1 LARAERNAITGP
13 TPRNRGARLSAANLW
28 LRLFRL
34 AIPLETWGLLRSLL
48 NFSAAAS
55 LQDWRATGNGLQ
67 ALAFAY
73 LTFGS

>member
-1 LARAERNAITGP
+1 VLKETQLLVQRRAIAG
-13 TPRNRGARLSAANLW
+13 LDY
-28 LRLFRL
+28 LRRTCGWGFFRL